1 MLISLIVWY
10 KVKMLPGYSQT
21 KTQGSSKII
30 NFNDRQKNLKITFYL
45 WIVNLQT
52 AEIYKKN
59 SFTV

>member
-1 MLISLIVWY
+1 MV
-10 KVKMLPGYSQT
+10 PGYSQT
-21 KTQGSSKII
+21 KTQSSSKII
-30 NFNDRQKNLKITFYL
+30 NFNDRQKNSKITFYL